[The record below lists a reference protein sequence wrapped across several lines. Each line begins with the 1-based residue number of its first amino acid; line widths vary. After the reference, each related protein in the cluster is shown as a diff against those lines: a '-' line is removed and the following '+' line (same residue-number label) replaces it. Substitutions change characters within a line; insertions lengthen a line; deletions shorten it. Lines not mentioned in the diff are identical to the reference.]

1 MASESS
7 CKVCPDEETAIVHVD
22 CVTHKYPDGTEG
34 IHNMCFRVF
43 PREIVALCGP
53 NGAGKSTLIEH
64 INGLMLP
71 DVGRVKVFD
80 QDIDRSNVAAIRKMV
95 GLVFQDA
102 DSQLFSPTVL
112 DDVMFGPLN
121 LGLTPQEARK
131 RAEWA
136 LEVVGMKEINKIPH
150 YLSGGQKR
158 LVAIAGVIAMQPK
171 ILVADEPTGDLDPSN
186 AGRIEGLLRS
196 LRDQYGMSV
205 VVALHDM
212 DMAARLA
219 DRVCIVRDGAI
230 IAEGRPEEMLYDEEL
245 LKSAGLELPAVAR
258 LHKDLG
264 LDSKMRP
271 LSLAELVTMLKGTE
285 VDRRESD

>member
-1 MASESS
+1 MASDAS
-7 CKVCPDEETAIVHVD
+7 CMKCPDEGTAIVHVD

-34 IHNMCFRVF
+34 IHNMCFRVY
-43 PREIVALCGP
+43 PKEIVALCGP

-71 DVGRVKVFD
+71 DVGRVKIFD
-80 QDIDRSNVAAIRKMV
+80 KDIDKSNVASIRKLV

-121 LGLTPQEARK
+121 LGLPLEEARK
-131 RAEWA
+131 MAEWA
-136 LEVVGMKEINKIPH
+136 LEVVGMKETSKIPH

-158 LVAIAGVIAMQPK
+158 LVAIAGVLAMQPK

-186 AGRIEGLLRS
+186 ARRIENLLRS
-196 LRDQYGMSV
+196 LKEEHGISV
-205 VVALHDM
+205 VVTLHDM

-219 DRVCIVRDGAI
+219 DRICIVKNGSI
-230 IAEGRPEEMLYDEEL
+230 IAEGRPRDILYDEEL
-245 LKSAGLELPAVAR
+245 LLSAGLQLPTVAR
-258 LHKDLG
+258 VFKNLG
-264 LDSKMRP
+264 IKEEPEKRP
-271 LSLAELVTMLKGTE
+271 LTIDQLMPYLGKKKTK
-285 VDRRESD
+285 

>member
-1 MASESS
+1 MASEVS
-7 CKVCPDEETAIVHVD
+7 CVKCPEPEGAIVHVD

-34 IHNMCFRVF
+34 IHNMCFRVY

-64 INGLMLP
+64 INGLMMP
-71 DVGRVKVFD
+71 DVGRIRIFD
-80 QDIDRSNVAAIRKMV
+80 MDIDKRNVAAIRKIV

-102 DSQLFSPTVL
+102 DSQLISPTVI

-121 LGLTPQEARK
+121 LGMSKEEARK

-136 LEVVGMKEINKIPH
+136 LEVVGMKEFNKVPH

-158 LVAIAGVIAMQPK
+158 LVAIAGVLAMQPK
-171 ILVADEPTGDLDPSN
+171 ILVADEPTGDLDPTN
-186 AGRIEGLLRS
+186 AKRIEELLRS
-196 LRDQYGMSV
+196 LRDTHGMSV

-219 DRVCIVRDGAI
+219 DRVCIVKNGSI
-230 IAEGRPEEMLYDEEL
+230 MAEGKPEEMLYNEEL
-245 LKSAGLELPAVAR
+245 LKSAGLALPAVAR
-258 LHKDLG
+258 LYKELG
-264 LDSKMRP
+264 LESKKKKRP
-271 LSLAELVTMLKGTE
+271 LSLSEFVTLLK
-285 VDRRESD
+285 D

>member
-1 MASESS
+1 MASDAS
-7 CKVCPDEETAIVHVD
+7 CAKCPDAGDAIVHVD

-34 IHNMCFRVF
+34 IHNMCFRVYAK
-43 PREIVALCGP
+43 EIVALCGP

-71 DVGRVKVFD
+71 DVGRVKIYD
-80 QDIDRSNVAAIRKMV
+80 KDIDKSNVADIRKYV

-121 LGLTPQEARK
+121 QGLSPEEARK

-136 LEVVGMKEINKIPH
+136 LEIVGMKEINKIPH

-158 LVAIAGVIAMQPK
+158 LVAIAGVLAMQPR

-186 AGRIEGLLRS
+186 AKRIEELLRS
-196 LRDQYGMSV
+196 LRDEHGISV
-205 VVALHDM
+205 VVALHDL

-219 DRVCIVRDGAI
+219 DRVCIVKNGSI
-230 IAEGRPEEMLYDEEL
+230 IAEGGPRDVLYDEQL
-245 LKSAGLELPAVAR
+245 LLSAGLQLPTVAKVFMN
-258 LHKDLG
+258 LNLEAPMEK
-264 LDSKMRP
+264 RP
-271 LSLAELVTMLKGTE
+271 LSLDQLMPYLK
-285 VDRRESD
+285 VKRAK

>member
-1 MASESS
+1 MASDAR
-7 CKVCPDEETAIVHVD
+7 CLKCPDEENAIVHVD
-22 CVTHKYPDGTEG
+22 CVTHRYPDGTEG

-43 PREIVALCGP
+43 PKEIVALCGP

-71 DVGRVKVFD
+71 DVGRVRIFNK
-80 QDIDRSNVAAIRKMV
+80 DIDKRNVSSIRKVV

-102 DSQLFSPTVL
+102 DAQLFSPTVL

-121 LGLTPQEARK
+121 LGLSPEEATK
-131 RAEWA
+131 RAVWA
-136 LEVVGMKEINKIPH
+136 LSVVGMKETNKIPH

-158 LVAIAGVIAMQPK
+158 LVAIAGVLAMQPK

-186 AGRIEGLLRS
+186 ARRIEVLLRS
-196 LRDQYGMSV
+196 LRDDHGISV

-219 DRVCIVRDGAI
+219 DRICIVKNGSI
-230 IAEGRPEEMLYDEEL
+230 IAEGAPRDVLYDDKL
-245 LKSAGLELPAVAR
+245 LISAGLQLPTVAR
-258 LHKDLG
+258 VFKDL
-264 LDSKMRP
+264 DIDVPVEQRP
-271 LSLAELVTMLKGTE
+271 LTIDQLMPYLKEKRTA
-285 VDRRESD
+285 

>member
-1 MASESS
+1 M
-7 CKVCPDEETAIVHVD
+7 KCPDEGNAIVHVD

-34 IHNMCFRVF
+34 IHNMCFRVY
-43 PREIVALCGP
+43 PKEIVALCGP

-71 DVGRVKVFD
+71 DVGRVKIFEK
-80 QDIDRSNVAAIRKMV
+80 DIDKGNVASIRKLV
-95 GLVFQDA
+95 GLVFQNA

-121 LGLTPQEARK
+121 LGLEPEEARK

-136 LEVVGMKEINKIPH
+136 LGIVGMKETSKIPH

-158 LVAIAGVIAMQPK
+158 LVAIAGVLAMQPR

-186 AGRIEGLLRS
+186 ATRIENLLRS
-196 LRDQYGMSV
+196 LKDEHGISV
-205 VVALHDM
+205 VVTLHDM

-219 DRVCIVRDGAI
+219 DRICIVKNGSI
-230 IAEGRPEEMLYDEEL
+230 IAEGRPRDVLYNEEL
-245 LKSAGLELPAVAR
+245 LLSAGLELPTVAR
-258 LHKDLG
+258 VFKNLG
-264 LDSKMRP
+264 IKEEPEKRP
-271 LSLAELVTMLKGTE
+271 LTIDQLMPYLSKKKAK
-285 VDRRESD
+285 

>member
-1 MASESS
+1 MVSEAS
-7 CKVCPDEETAIVHVD
+7 CKTCPDEGSAIVHVD
-22 CVTHKYPDGTEG
+22 CVTHKYPDGTRG
-34 IHNMCFRVF
+34 IHNMCFRVY

-71 DVGRVKVFD
+71 DVGRVRIFD
-80 QDIDRSNVAAIRKMV
+80 KDIDKSNVASIRKLV

-121 LGLTPQEARK
+121 LGLSPEEARR

-136 LEVVGMKEINKIPH
+136 LEVVGMKETSKIPH

-158 LVAIAGVIAMQPK
+158 LVAIAGVLAMQPK

-186 AGRIEGLLRS
+186 AHRIEEILRS
-196 LRDQYGMSV
+196 LRDEHGISV

-219 DRVCIVRDGAI
+219 DRICIVKEGSI
-230 IAEGRPEEMLYDEEL
+230 VAEGCPEDVLYDEKL
-245 LKSAGLELPAVAR
+245 LESAGLELPTVAKLYR
-258 LHKDLG
+258 DLG
-264 LDSKMRP
+264 LDKRGKKRP
-271 LSLAELVTMLKGTE
+271 LSLDELTTLLAE
-285 VDRRESD
+285 